1 MAERDDGYGAIIR
14 AVHGRWR
21 RRFLL
26 LAHAI
31 ICIAIGMQIA
41 YTTAITTMIHDHM
54 TGAKVPYTYTRYTTV
69 FQTPPGQIWAVILV
83 LHFLYVLFAGLRDRA
98 VRKEIERERK
108 WRILEGL
115 EEWAQPDM
123 RERVVRLA
131 EARDGELIDFD
142 SATWEANVTN
152 GKRKRG

>member
-1 MAERDDGYGAIIR
+1 MAERDEGYGMIIR

-26 LAHAI
+26 LANLLISFI
-31 ICIAIGMQIA
+31 ILMQVAYITPREQSIMNFETGATEA
-41 YTTAITTMIHDHM
+41 YTFTVYTFVHQTTPGSIWTA
-54 TGAKVPYTYTRYTTV
+54 
-69 FQTPPGQIWAVILV
+69 V
-83 LHFLYVLFAGLRDRA
+83 LAIHFLYILIAELRDRA

-115 EEWAQPDM
+115 EWAQPDV

-131 EARDGELIDFD
+131 ETRDGELIDFD
-142 SATWEANVTN
+142 AVAWEANA
-152 GKRKRG
+152 KRKRG